1 LKRGHVLSLY
11 ISIYFIFKVIG
22 EVIFKDSSNPK
33 GHKPEDHP
41 LLEMDPYEALDQ
53 LIVIDYLW
61 RRIENAKILKKYL

>member
-1 LKRGHVLSLY
+1 
-11 ISIYFIFKVIG
+11 VIG